1 MKRRKFISDSI
12 TAVAGAIIS
21 PVIVPS
27 ASQSSLPH
35 FRIVEELIKNGS
47 IGKLESVKIGLQ
59 LGSVTKSG
67 QNYLDTAAI
76 VAGIQFTGPL
86 KIEGIALHNDF
97 IAKAESENGITLLA
111 GSNYP
116 DGIRYEGTDGWI
128 FVTADFRNTD
138 ASDKKS
144 IAAAIKR
151 TYINNEYHGNRLKSI
166 FSRQEPVS
174 AVEAGQRACS
184 IGILMAIAMKTGRK
198 LSWDA
203 EKERFIDDF
212 EANAML

>member
-12 TAVAGAIIS
+12 AAVAGAIIL
-21 PVIVPS
+21 PAIVPS

-35 FRIVEELIKNGS
+35 FRLVEELIKNGS

-67 QNYLDTAAI
+67 DNYFDAAAI
-76 VAGIQFTGPL
+76 VAGTQFTGPF
-86 KIEGIALHNDF
+86 KIEATALHRDF

-116 DGIRYEGTDGWI
+116 DGIRYEGTEGWI
-128 FVTADFRNTD
+128 FVTADSRNTD
-138 ASDKKS
+138 ASDKKLLAS
-144 IAAAIKR
+144 AIKR
-151 TYINNEYHGNRLKSI
+151 TYINNEHHDNWLKSI
-166 FSRQEPVS
+166 FSRHEPVS
-174 AVEAGQRACS
+174 AAEAGHRASS

-198 LSWDA
+198 LSWDP
-203 EKERFIDDF
+203 EKERFINDF
-212 EANAML
+212 EANSML